1 MDEQRQCIGM
11 NGRISPENWQRM
23 DTDQRLW
30 VIYDTLNTRCSNHWQ
45 ECEKRMGK
53 AEKLIDALQHR
64 KLLDTTLSSV
74 SGMIGGFMAI
84 IGKALL
90 GK

>member
-1 MDEQRQCIGM
+1 M